1 MNNNENTLKGITTL
15 FGIHCGQI
23 LFFCFWKFQNLISMF
38 GQLSTHLKNV
48 KIRNIEILSSY
59 NISIENKR
67 NPNLIIFLWFD
78 IMKTTEYSCNYMK
91 NRTCLK
97 LFFHDALK
105 TCEIWKAFF
114 NERNIILMYQD
125 VTNDKK
131 DINCTSRILSWIMN

>member
-1 MNNNENTLKGITTL
+1 
-15 FGIHCGQI
+15 
-23 LFFCFWKFQNLISMF
+23 MF

-67 NPNLIIFLWFD
+67 NPNLIIFFWFD
-78 IMKTTEYSCNYMK
+78 IMKTTEYSCNYIQ

-105 TCEIWKAFF
+105 MLEICNAFS
-114 NERNIILMYQD
+114 NERDIISMYQD
-125 VTNDKK
+125 VTM
-131 DINCTSRILSWIMN
+131 INRYELLLWIIWSWIMKLNFIGSKARFEKVRILL

>member
-1 MNNNENTLKGITTL
+1 M
-15 FGIHCGQI
+15 FGIDCGQI

-67 NPNLIIFLWFD
+67 NPNLIIFFWFD
-78 IMKTTEYSCNYMK
+78 IMKTTEYSCNYIQ

-97 LFFHDALK
+97 QFFHDALK
-105 TCEIWKAFF
+105 MLEMFKAFSHKWDIIVIYLNDVSFIWKWVSDFQHFQCA
-114 NERNIILMYQD
+114 M
-125 VTNDKK
+125 KK
-131 DINCTSRILSWIMN
+131 LL